1 MSEQGQLELLHSV
14 LACAYEERQPLPL
27 RLIHTLKKHIVFR
40 MPRKPTIASLNIA
53 DGKPSCS
60 SHISAGEYS
69 LGTKRTS

>member
-27 RLIHTLKKHIVFR
+27 RLIDTIKKHVPR
-40 MPRKPTIASLNIA
+40 MPRKPTIGSLNIA
-53 DGKPSCS
+53 DGEPSCS